1 MVHESLKR
9 FQHHELAEN
18 FRDFGV
24 CEALKASGSIK
35 V

>member
-9 FQHHELAEN
+9 FQHHALAK
-18 FRDFGV
+18 DFGV
-24 CEALKASGSIK
+24 CEVLKASGSIK